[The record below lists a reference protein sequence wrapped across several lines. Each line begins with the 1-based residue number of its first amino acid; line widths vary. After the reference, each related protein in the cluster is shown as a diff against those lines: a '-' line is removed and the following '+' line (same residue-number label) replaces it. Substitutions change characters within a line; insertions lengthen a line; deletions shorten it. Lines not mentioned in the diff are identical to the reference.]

1 MVFSS
6 MVFLW
11 IFLPAVLAITF
22 LCPKKWTNVLLV
34 FASLLFY
41 AWGEPGYILLMLF
54 SVTINYVSGLAVA
67 GSSSGRKKLSLFLCI
82 SSNLLILGY
91 FKYFNFLVQS
101 VGSAISFFCGAS
113 SLNVREIALPIGIS
127 FYTFQ
132 ALSYV
137 IDVYRGEAKAQK
149 NFLHLLLYISL
160 FPQLVAGPIVKYHDI
175 ETQIKQRTV
184 NVDKMA
190 SGIQIFICGLGKKV
204 LLANTFAVTVDK
216 IYENGFSEVSGP
228 VLWLTALLYMLQIY
242 FDFSGYSDMAIGL
255 GRMLGFEFMENFNL
269 PYCSKSVKEF
279 WRRWHISL
287 SSWFRD
293 YVYIPLGGNRK
304 GGFRTYVNLLVVF
317 FLTGLWHGAG
327 WSFILWGL
335 YHGLFLV
342 MERAFLGSVLARLKP
357 VAGRIYTLFVV
368 FFGWIFFRAETMAEA
383 ASFIKNMFLPHDSV
397 IRLASVL
404 DRKLLAAL
412 VFGLLLCGPGQAL
425 YRRIPGIRQGT
436 SDISLPGIMC
446 CMAILWLSIMLLVN
460 NTYNPFIYFRF

>member
-216 IYENGFSEVSGP
+216 IYENGFSEVSGL

-304 GGFRTYVNLLVVF
+304 GGLRTYLNLLVVF

-327 WSFILWGL
+327 WNFVLWGL

-357 VAGRIYTLFVV
+357 AAGRIYTLFVV

-383 ASFIKNMFLPHDSV
+383 ASFIKNMFVPHDSV